1 MAPEP
6 PKTYLRFSVSQ
17 RIEHAVLLVSFTIL
31 AVTGLPQKFV
41 GQGWAETMIAVLG
54 GIETVRIIHRA
65 AAIVLL
71 AGSIYHLAAAGYR
84 FFVLHHSPA
93 ILPSLQDVLD
103 FFTDVS
109 YYLGLRRHGAHM
121 GRYTYAEKIEYWAVV
136 WGTVIMAITGFM
148 LWNPITTTRFLP
160 GDFVPAAKA
169 AHGGEAILAVLSILT
184 WHVYHVHL
192 KRFNKSMFTGKL
204 TREEMEEE
212 HPLELLQI
220 ERGEARI
227 APDPATRR
235 RRERIYIPIAATIS
249 ALLLVGVYGFA
260 SYEQT
265 AITTL
270 PQRATITPFVPATPT
285 PTPPVTP
292 TPTRERAAGVP
303 GAIPHPIAGRE
314 QCSLCHALGAMKP
327 FPADHV
333 GRGDN
338 TCTAC
343 HAVAGEA
350 AVEATPQP
358 AEEAAG
364 VPGAIPHPIAG
375 REQCSL
381 CHALGAM
388 KPFPTDHV
396 GRSDESCTVCH
407 AVAAATAEA
416 TPEPT
421 ATATSETLTA
431 LATTAATATS
441 VIAAPAEPVTA
452 TVAVTATIAATGT
465 PMPAASAGPIP
476 HELEGRENCLLCHD
490 RGAAVPFPAD
500 HVGRSNQSCQACHQ
514 PAAASPPAGVAAGFA
529 NDVLPLFQAKCV
541 ACHGQMGGLDL
552 ATYDSVM
559 RGGQSGPIVIA
570 GEPER
575 SLLIE
580 KMHEDHTAQLNES
593 ELSLVR
599 AWIAAGAPNN

>member
-1 MAPEP
+1 MTPEP
-6 PKTYLRFSVSQ
+6 TKTYLRFSVSQ

-41 GQGWAETMIAVLG
+41 GQGWAETTIAVLG
-54 GIETVRIIHRA
+54 GIETVRIIHRT

-71 AGSIYHLAAAGYR
+71 IGSIYHLAAAGYR
-84 FFVLHHSPA
+84 FFVLHRPLA

-121 GRYTYAEKIEYWAVV
+121 DRYTYAEKIEYWAVV

-212 HPLELLQI
+212 HPLELLRI
-220 ERGEARI
+220 ERGEAPI
-227 APDPATRR
+227 DPDPETRR
-235 RRERIYIPIAATIS
+235 RRERVYLPIAAIVS
-249 ALLLVGVYGFA
+249 ALLLVGVYSFA

-285 PTPPVTP
+285 PTPPMTP
-292 TPTRERAAGVP
+292 TPTRERAVGIAS
-303 GAIPHPIAGRE
+303 AIPHPIAGRE

-327 FPADHV
+327 FP
-333 GRGDN
+333 
-338 TCTAC
+338 
-343 HAVAGEA
+343 E
-350 AVEATPQP
+350 
-358 AEEAAG
+358 
-364 VPGAIPHPIAG
+364 
-375 REQCSL
+375 
-381 CHALGAM
+381 
-388 KPFPTDHV
+388 DHV
-396 GRSDESCTVCH
+396 GRSDESCTACH
-407 AVAAATAEA
+407 VVAATEA
-416 TPEPT
+416 TPELT
-421 ATATSETLTA
+421 ATAITETPTA
-431 LATTAATATS
+431 PATVAATATGVITSS
-441 VIAAPAEPVTA
+441 VESTPAIA
-452 TVAVTATIAATGT
+452 TVAATAIATGMPT
-465 PMPAASAGPIP
+465 PAVSAGPIP
-476 HELEGRENCLLCHD
+476 HEVEGRENCLLCHD
-490 RGAAVPFPAD
+490 RGAAVPFPTD
-500 HVGRSNQSCQACHQ
+500 HIGRSNESCQACHQ
-514 PAAASPPAGVAAGFA
+514 PAAASPQASAAPGFA
-529 NDVLPLFQAKCV
+529 RDVLPLFQAKCV

-552 ATYDSVM
+552 TTYDSVM
-559 RGGQSGPIVIA
+559 RGGQSGPIVVA
-570 GEPER
+570 NEPER

-580 KMHEDHTAQLNES
+580 KMQGTHPAQLSES
-593 ELSLVR
+593 ELSTVR
-599 AWIAAGAPNN
+599 AWIAAGAPND

>member
-1 MAPEP
+1 MTTEP
-6 PKTYLRFSVSQ
+6 TKTYLRFSVSQ

-54 GIETVRIIHRA
+54 GIETVRIVHRT

-71 AGSIYHLAAAGYR
+71 VGSIYHLAAAGYR
-84 FFVLHHSPA
+84 FFVLRHSLA

-212 HPLELLQI
+212 HPLELLRI
-220 ERGEARI
+220 ERGEASI

-235 RRERIYIPIAATIS
+235 RRERIYIPIAAPIS

-285 PTPPVTP
+285 PTPPATP
-292 TPTRERAAGVP
+292 TPARERAAGVP

-314 QCSLCHALGAMKP
+314 QCSLCHALGAMRP

-333 GRGDN
+333 GRSDN

-343 HAVAGEA
+343 HAAAGE
-350 AVEATPQP
+350 
-358 AEEAAG
+358 
-364 VPGAIPHPIAG
+364 
-375 REQCSL
+375 
-381 CHALGAM
+381 
-388 KPFPTDHV
+388 
-396 GRSDESCTVCH
+396 
-407 AVAAATAEA
+407 ATAEA
-416 TPEPT
+416 TTAPT
-421 ATATSETLTA
+421 ATATGEPLPTS
-431 LATTAATATS
+431 ATVAATATGVITSPIES
-441 VIAAPAEPVTA
+441 VPPTVTA
-452 TVAVTATIAATGT
+452 TATVIATGT
-465 PMPAASAGPIP
+465 PQPATSAGPIP
-476 HELEGRENCLLCHD
+476 HELEGRANCLLCHD

-500 HVGRSNQSCQACHQ
+500 HIGRSNESCQACHQ
-514 PAAASPPAGVAAGFA
+514 PAAASPQAGATPGFA
-529 NDVLPLFQAKCV
+529 SDVLPLFQAKCV
-541 ACHGQMGGLDL
+541 ACHGQMGELSL
-552 ATYDSVM
+552 TTYDSVM
-559 RGGQSGPIVIA
+559 RGGQSGPIVVA
-570 GEPER
+570 NEPER
-575 SLLIE
+575 SLLIA
-580 KMHEDHTAQLNES
+580 KMQEAHPAQLSAS

>member
-1 MAPEP
+1 MTTEP
-6 PKTYLRFSVSQ
+6 TKTYLRFSVSQ
-17 RIEHAVLLVSFTIL
+17 RIEHAVLLISFTTL

-54 GIETVRIIHRA
+54 GIETVRIIHRT

-71 AGSIYHLAAAGYR
+71 IGSIYHLAAAGYR
-84 FFVLHHSPA
+84 FFVLHRPLA

-103 FFTDVS
+103 FFTDIS

-136 WGTVIMAITGFM
+136 WGTVIMALTGFM

-212 HPLELLQI
+212 HPLELLRI
-220 ERGEARI
+220 ERGEAPI
-227 APDPATRR
+227 EPDPETRR

-285 PTPPVTP
+285 PTPPA
-292 TPTRERAAGVP
+292 TPTRERAAGVA

-314 QCSLCHALGAMKP
+314 QCSLCHALGAMRP
-327 FPADHV
+327 FPD
-333 GRGDN
+333 
-338 TCTAC
+338 
-343 HAVAGEA
+343 
-350 AVEATPQP
+350 
-358 AEEAAG
+358 
-364 VPGAIPHPIAG
+364 
-375 REQCSL
+375 
-381 CHALGAM
+381 
-388 KPFPTDHV
+388 DHV

-407 AVAAATAEA
+407 AVAAAT
-416 TPEPT
+416 TEPT
-421 ATATSETLTA
+421 ATAISETPTA
-431 LATTAATATS
+431 PAAIAATATG
-441 VIAAPAEPVTA
+441 VITSPVESAPITVTVTA
-452 TVAVTATIAATGT
+452 TLAATGT
-465 PMPAASAGPIP
+465 PTLAAPAGPIP

-490 RGAAVPFPAD
+490 RGAVVPFPAD
-500 HVGRSNQSCQACHQ
+500 HVGRSNESCQICHQ
-514 PAAASPPAGVAAGFA
+514 PAAASPQASAAPGFA
-529 NDVLPLFQAKCV
+529 GDVLPIFQAKCV
-541 ACHGQMGGLDL
+541 TCHGQMGGLDL
-552 ATYDSVM
+552 TTYDSVM
-559 RGGQSGPIVIA
+559 RGGQSGPIVVA
-570 GEPER
+570 SEPER
-575 SLLIE
+575 SLLIA
-580 KMHEDHTAQLNES
+580 KMQGTHPAQLSES
-593 ELSLVR
+593 ELSTVR

>member
-327 FPADHV
+327 FP
-333 GRGDN
+333 
-338 TCTAC
+338 
-343 HAVAGEA
+343 
-350 AVEATPQP
+350 
-358 AEEAAG
+358 
-364 VPGAIPHPIAG
+364 
-375 REQCSL
+375 
-381 CHALGAM
+381 
-388 KPFPTDHV
+388 TDHV

-580 KMHEDHTAQLNES
+580 KMQGAHPAQLNES